1 MKKEKV
7 CEMEKSAQLKGVQ
20 SEGMQSESV
29 PEECTKDQRHVKD
42 ISPQKKYKD
51 TVFRMLFGKEER
63 ALSLYNGVNGTD
75 YKDASSLQFNTLENA
90 VFMNVKND
98 LSFVFASCVNLYEH
112 QSTVPVNMPLRDLF
126 YIADV
131 WQKEFMNK
139 SIYSTKRTVMPN
151 PNFVVFYNGVKA
163 LPEQMEMKLSDSYLI
178 ATDEPSLELKV
189 KVLNINSG
197 MNEELKERCPELKQ
211 YMQYIDKVRKYG
223 KEMEL
228 KDAVINAV
236 EECIRDNILRD
247 FLMEQKAEV
256 IRMSIYEFDEEKEM
270 AIIRADER
278 ELGREEGKVEGR
290 TEGERRITVLYKCLL
305 KDNRM
310 EDWERAIEDNMYCS
324 KLYEEYS
331 I

>member
-1 MKKEKV
+1 MKKDEKPV
-7 CEMEKSAQLKGVQ
+7 QEKDV
-20 SEGMQSESV
+20 
-29 PEECTKDQRHVKD
+29 
-42 ISPQKKYKD
+42 QKKYKD

-75 YKDASSLQFNTLENA
+75 YKDASSLKFNTLENA

-98 LSFVFASCVNLYEH
+98 LSFVFASSVNLYEH

-131 WQKEFMNK
+131 WQKEFMDK
-139 SIYSTKRTVMPN
+139 SIYSNKRTVMPN
-151 PNFVVFYNGVKA
+151 PNFVVFYNGVRV

-178 ATDEPSLELKV
+178 QTDEPSLELKV

-197 MNEELKERCPELKQ
+197 MNEELKEMCPELKQ
-211 YMQYIDKVRKYG
+211 YMQYIDKVRKYSLQ
-223 KEMEL
+223 MAL
-228 KDAVINAV
+228 KDAVIKAV
-236 EECIRDNILRD
+236 EECIRENILRD
-247 FLMEQKAEV
+247 FLMEQKSEV
-256 IRMSIYEFDEEKEM
+256 VKMSIYEFDEEREM

-278 ELGREEGKVEGR
+278 ELGREEGRE
-290 TEGERRITVLYKCLL
+290 EEQHRITVLYKCLL

-310 EDWERAIEDNMYCS
+310 EDWDKAIEDSTYCG

>member
-1 MKKEKV
+1 MKKDEKPV
-7 CEMEKSAQLKGVQ
+7 QEKDV
-20 SEGMQSESV
+20 
-29 PEECTKDQRHVKD
+29 
-42 ISPQKKYKD
+42 QKKYKD

-75 YKDASSLQFNTLENA
+75 YKDASSLKFNTLENA

-98 LSFVFASCVNLYEH
+98 LSFVFASSVNLYEH

-131 WQKEFMNK
+131 WQKEFMDK
-139 SIYSTKRTVMPN
+139 SIYSNKRTVMPN
-151 PNFVVFYNGVKA
+151 PNFVVFYNGVRV

-178 ATDEPSLELKV
+178 QTDEPSLELKV

-197 MNEELKERCPELKQ
+197 MNEELKEMCPELKQ
-211 YMQYIDKVRKYG
+211 YMQYIDKVRKYSE
-223 KEMEL
+223 EMEL
-228 KDAVINAV
+228 KDAVIKAV
-236 EECIRDNILRD
+236 EECIRENILRD
-247 FLMEQKAEV
+247 FLMEQKSEV
-256 IRMSIYEFDEEKEM
+256 VKMSIYEFDEEREM

-278 ELGREEGKVEGR
+278 ELGREEGRE
-290 TEGERRITVLYKCLL
+290 EEQHRITVLYKCLL

-310 EDWERAIEDNMYCS
+310 EDWDKAIEDSTYCG

>member
-1 MKKEKV
+1 M
-7 CEMEKSAQLKGVQ
+7 
-20 SEGMQSESV
+20 
-29 PEECTKDQRHVKD
+29 
-42 ISPQKKYKD
+42 
-51 TVFRMLFGKEER
+51 
-63 ALSLYNGVNGTD
+63 
-75 YKDASSLQFNTLENA
+75 
-90 VFMNVKND
+90 
-98 LSFVFASCVNLYEH
+98 
-112 QSTVPVNMPLRDLF
+112 
-126 YIADV
+126 
-131 WQKEFMNK
+131 
-139 SIYSTKRTVMPN
+139 
-151 PNFVVFYNGVKA
+151 
-163 LPEQMEMKLSDSYLI
+163 PEQMEMKLSDSYLI

-228 KDAVINAV
+228 KDAVIKAV

-256 IRMSIYEFDEEKEM
+256 VKMSIYEFDEEREM

-278 ELGREEGKVEGR
+278 ELGREEGRVEGREEGKVEGR

-305 KDNRM
+305 DDERT
-310 EDWERAIEDNMYCS
+310 EDLRRAFEDDIYRSTLC
-324 KLYEEYS
+324 KEYG

>member
-1 MKKEKV
+1 
-7 CEMEKSAQLKGVQ
+7 
-20 SEGMQSESV
+20 
-29 PEECTKDQRHVKD
+29 
-42 ISPQKKYKD
+42 
-51 TVFRMLFGKEER
+51 
-63 ALSLYNGVNGTD
+63 
-75 YKDASSLQFNTLENA
+75 
-90 VFMNVKND
+90 
-98 LSFVFASCVNLYEH
+98 
-112 QSTVPVNMPLRDLF
+112 
-126 YIADV
+126 
-131 WQKEFMNK
+131 
-139 SIYSTKRTVMPN
+139 
-151 PNFVVFYNGVKA
+151 
-163 LPEQMEMKLSDSYLI
+163 MKLSDSYLI

-228 KDAVINAV
+228 KDAVIKAV

-256 IRMSIYEFDEEKEM
+256 VRMSIYEFDEEREM

-278 ELGREEGKVEGR
+278 ELGREEGREEEKH
-290 TEGERRITVLYKCLL
+290 RITVLYKCLL

>member
-1 MKKEKV
+1 MKKDEKPV
-7 CEMEKSAQLKGVQ
+7 QEKDV
-20 SEGMQSESV
+20 
-29 PEECTKDQRHVKD
+29 
-42 ISPQKKYKD
+42 QKKYKD

-75 YKDASSLQFNTLENA
+75 YKDASSLKFNTLENA

-98 LSFVFASCVNLYEH
+98 LSFVFASSVNLYEH

-131 WQKEFMNK
+131 WQKEFMDK
-139 SIYSTKRTVMPN
+139 SIYSNKRTVMPN
-151 PNFVVFYNGVKA
+151 PNFVVFYNGVRV

-178 ATDEPSLELKV
+178 QTDEPSLELKV

-197 MNEELKERCPELKQ
+197 MNEELKEMCPELKQ
-211 YMQYIDKVRKYG
+211 YMQYIDKVRKYSE
-223 KEMEL
+223 EMEL
-228 KDAVINAV
+228 KDAVIKAV
-236 EECIRDNILRD
+236 EECIRENILRD
-247 FLMEQKAEV
+247 FLMEQKSEV
-256 IRMSIYEFDEEKEM
+256 VKMSIYEFDEEREM

-278 ELGREEGKVEGR
+278 ELGREESRE
-290 TEGERRITVLYKCLL
+290 EEQHRITVLYKCLL

-310 EDWERAIEDNMYCS
+310 EDWDKAIEDSTYCG

>member
-1 MKKEKV
+1 MKKDEKPV
-7 CEMEKSAQLKGVQ
+7 QEKDV
-20 SEGMQSESV
+20 
-29 PEECTKDQRHVKD
+29 
-42 ISPQKKYKD
+42 QKKYKD

-75 YKDASSLQFNTLENA
+75 YKDASSLKFNTLENA

-98 LSFVFASCVNLYEH
+98 LSFVFASSVNLYEH

-131 WQKEFMNK
+131 WKKEFMDK
-139 SIYSTKRTVMPN
+139 SIYSNKRTVMPN
-151 PNFVVFYNGVKA
+151 PNFVVFYNGVRV

-178 ATDEPSLELKV
+178 QTDEPSLELKV

-197 MNEELKERCPELKQ
+197 MNEELKEMCPELKQ
-211 YMQYIDKVRKYG
+211 YMQYIDKVRKYSE
-223 KEMEL
+223 EMEL
-228 KDAVINAV
+228 KDAVIKAV
-236 EECIRDNILRD
+236 EECIRENILRD
-247 FLMEQKAEV
+247 FLMEQKSEV
-256 IRMSIYEFDEEKEM
+256 VKMSIYEFDEEREM

-278 ELGREEGKVEGR
+278 ELGREEGRE
-290 TEGERRITVLYKCLL
+290 EEQHRITVLYKCLL

-310 EDWERAIEDNMYCS
+310 EDWDKAIEDSTYCG

>member
-1 MKKEKV
+1 MKKEESSV
-7 CEMEKSAQLKGVQ
+7 QEVGVQ
-20 SEGMQSESV
+20 ETG
-29 PEECTKDQRHVKD
+29 TLVKGA
-42 ISPQKKYKD
+42 QKKYKD

-75 YKDASSLQFNTLENA
+75 YKDASSLKFNTLENA

-139 SIYSTKRTVMPN
+139 SIYSNKKTVMPN
-151 PNFVVFYNGVKA
+151 PNFVVFYNGVRT
-163 LPEQMEMKLSDSYLI
+163 LPEQMEMKLSDNYLI
-178 ATDEPSLELKV
+178 PTDEPSLELKV
-189 KVLNINSG
+189 KVLNINPG

-211 YMQYIDKVRKYG
+211 YMQYVDRVRKYS

-228 KDAVINAV
+228 KDAVIKAV
-236 EECIRDNILRD
+236 EECIRENILRD

-256 IRMSIYEFDEEKEM
+256 VRMSIYEFDEEREM

-278 ELGREEGKVEGR
+278 ELGREEG
-290 TEGERRITVLYKCLL
+290 ERRITVLYKYLL
-305 KDNRM
+305 DDERT
-310 EDWERAIEDNMYCS
+310 EDLRRAVEDDAYRSILC
-324 KLYEEYS
+324 EEYG

>member
-1 MKKEKV
+1 
-7 CEMEKSAQLKGVQ
+7 
-20 SEGMQSESV
+20 
-29 PEECTKDQRHVKD
+29 
-42 ISPQKKYKD
+42 
-51 TVFRMLFGKEER
+51 
-63 ALSLYNGVNGTD
+63 
-75 YKDASSLQFNTLENA
+75 
-90 VFMNVKND
+90 
-98 LSFVFASCVNLYEH
+98 
-112 QSTVPVNMPLRDLF
+112 
-126 YIADV
+126 
-131 WQKEFMNK
+131 
-139 SIYSTKRTVMPN
+139 
-151 PNFVVFYNGVKA
+151 
-163 LPEQMEMKLSDSYLI
+163 MKLSDSYLI

-211 YMQYIDKVRKYG
+211 YMQYIDRVRNYS

-228 KDAVINAV
+228 KDAVIKAV
-236 EECIRDNILRD
+236 EECIRENILRD

-256 IRMSIYEFDEEKEM
+256 VRMSIYEFDEEREM

-278 ELGREEGKVEGR
+278 ELGREEGR

-310 EDWERAIEDNMYCS
+310 EDWEKAIEDNIYCS

>member
-1 MKKEKV
+1 MKKDEKPV
-7 CEMEKSAQLKGVQ
+7 QEKDV
-20 SEGMQSESV
+20 
-29 PEECTKDQRHVKD
+29 
-42 ISPQKKYKD
+42 QKKYKD

-75 YKDASSLQFNTLENA
+75 YKDASSLKFNTLENA

-98 LSFVFASCVNLYEH
+98 LSFVFASSVNLYEH
-112 QSTVPVNMPLRDLF
+112 QSTVPGNMPLRDLF

-131 WQKEFMNK
+131 WQKEFMDK
-139 SIYSTKRTVMPN
+139 SIYSNKRTVMPN
-151 PNFVVFYNGVKA
+151 PNFVVFYNGVRV

-178 ATDEPSLELKV
+178 QTDEPSLELKV

-197 MNEELKERCPELKQ
+197 MNEELKEMCPELKQ
-211 YMQYIDKVRKYG
+211 YMQYIDKVRKYSE
-223 KEMEL
+223 EMEL
-228 KDAVINAV
+228 KDAVIKAV
-236 EECIRDNILRD
+236 EECIRENILRD
-247 FLMEQKAEV
+247 FLMEQKSEV
-256 IRMSIYEFDEEKEM
+256 VKMSIYEFDEEREM

-278 ELGREEGKVEGR
+278 ELGREEGRE
-290 TEGERRITVLYKCLL
+290 EEQHRITVLYKCLL

-310 EDWERAIEDNMYCS
+310 EDWDKAIEDSTYCG